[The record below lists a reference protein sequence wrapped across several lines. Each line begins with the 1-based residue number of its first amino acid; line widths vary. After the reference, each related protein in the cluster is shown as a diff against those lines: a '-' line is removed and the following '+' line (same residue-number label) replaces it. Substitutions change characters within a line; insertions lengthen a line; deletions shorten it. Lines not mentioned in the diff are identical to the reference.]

1 MGRNPRGWIISHTFL
16 ARVAGEIEKRKKQ
29 LISVCS
35 LKYNNN
41 RVLGFL
47 GEGRMLFI
55 FAIICFYIY
64 WKKINSEREG
74 VALAALVG
82 MVGVLVIEMLMIW
95 KEVAPFFAYSSF
107 GG

>member
-1 MGRNPRGWIISHTFL
+1 
-16 ARVAGEIEKRKKQ
+16 
-29 LISVCS
+29 
-35 LKYNNN
+35 
-41 RVLGFL
+41 
-47 GEGRMLFI
+47 MLFI
-55 FAIICFYIY
+55 FTIICFYIY

-74 VALAALVG
+74 VALSALVG